1 MINLL
6 MHDNILV
13 RIGSTIAFTLVLLAI
28 IWLLSSLFLPPGLV
42 KLGFVESLVT
52 SSPHTT
58 TAQILGANMLLG
70 AFGLILMNQ
79 WHDPRGLA
87 TGYYIHFFRSA
98 VFHGLLRGTN
108 SFAFPYPSQA
118 EIVIGFFKVGLWE
131 TLAFCLIC
139 SATAVYAIHPI
150 DSPQGLKTFF
160 TLLSK
165 PSGIKR
171 DVLFVLIIGGLVL
184 VFAAIMEAL
193 NIFNG

>member
-1 MINLL
+1 MANPVQFCSTKIRGKLPYVENGTLLPFKPKEESMINLL

-108 SFAFPYPSQA
+108 SFAFPYPS
-118 EIVIGFFKVGLWE
+118 
-131 TLAFCLIC
+131 
-139 SATAVYAIHPI
+139 
-150 DSPQGLKTFF
+150 
-160 TLLSK
+160 
-165 PSGIKR
+165 
-171 DVLFVLIIGGLVL
+171 
-184 VFAAIMEAL
+184 
-193 NIFNG
+193 